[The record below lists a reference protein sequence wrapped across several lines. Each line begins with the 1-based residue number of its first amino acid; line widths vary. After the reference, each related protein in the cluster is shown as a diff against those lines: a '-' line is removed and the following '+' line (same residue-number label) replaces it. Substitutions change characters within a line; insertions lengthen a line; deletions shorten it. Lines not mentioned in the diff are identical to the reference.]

1 MSKKKTEEGGWESSR
16 VIALIS
22 GDSGC
27 GKSFFVAN
35 LKKAIIYDTDIGGGL
50 AYADKRIEAN
60 GSLRIEMSSYKELLE
75 DLRARAKDGRL
86 RPFVTVVIDHVTG
99 LQQEGSTRHNPNLT
113 ADFGR
118 SNDAATREWRKIREF
133 MRIMDFNLVVTAHLK
148 SKYENDK
155 MVGQIS
161 DGPKNL
167 EADFGIVVYLMR
179 KGMSYPSAAKVQKW
193 RRDPSDPRGEVP
205 WTFDFT
211 VDQFEAIAG
220 SAMGRERVAVAP
232 ATEAQIKELKEL
244 LSVVKLEEG
253 RFEKW
258 LEKAGAESVEE
269 LTADRANEA
278 LKLLKDRLPKSATS
292 AA

>member
-1 MSKKKTEEGGWESSR
+1 MSKKKEEGGWESSR

-60 GSLRIEMSSYKELLE
+60 KSLRVEISSYKDLLE
-75 DLRARAKDGRL
+75 DLRTRAKSGSL
-86 RPFVTVVIDHVTG
+86 APFVTIVIDHVTG

-113 ADFGR
+113 PDFGR

-133 MRIMDFNLVVTAHLK
+133 MRIMDFNLIVTAHLK
-148 SKYENDK
+148 AKYENDK

-161 DGPKNL
+161 DGPKNI

-220 SAMGRERVAVAP
+220 SAMGRERVAITP
-232 ATEAQIKELKEL
+232 ATEAQVKELKEL

-258 LEKAGAESVEE
+258 LEKAGAETVEE
-269 LTADRANEA
+269 LTAERANEA